1 MRIFMQKQDNNYEI
15 LIGYA
20 RSMLGYSFE
29 ELKRNYIS
37 YPISITV
44 YVDKKTNTFEKII
57 EVRFDNQEAT
67 ISCSFNEAD
76 KCDTTYLFFDSLSSE
91 NSLIRYL
98 SKSFGFDYREN
109 HWLLDNCYL
118 KIKQSKDFFCFY
130 IFVDR

>member
-1 MRIFMQKQDNNYEI
+1 MENQDNNYEI
-15 LIGYA
+15 LIRYA

-44 YVDKKTNTFEKII
+44 HVDKKINSFEKII

-67 ISCSFNEAD
+67 VSCSFNEAD
-76 KCDTTYLFFDSLSSE
+76 KCNATYLFFDSQSSE
-91 NSLIRYL
+91 SGLIEYL
-98 SKSFGFDYREN
+98 SKSFGSNYREN

-118 KIKQSKDFFCFY
+118 KIKQSKDFFCLY
-130 IFVDR
+130 IFTDR

>member
-1 MRIFMQKQDNNYEI
+1 MQKQDNNYKI

-29 ELKRNYIS
+29 ELKRNYIN

-57 EVRFDNQEAT
+57 EVRFDNQETT

-76 KCDTTYLFFDSLSSE
+76 KCDTTYLFLDSQSSE
-91 NSLIRYL
+91 NSFIKYL
-98 SKSFGFDYREN
+98 SKSFGFDYRKN